1 MTIVQTNSLP
11 LPLETF
17 TQPCAEQRKSLVEQT
32 EEITVELLLESTD
45 IQLFGNKLR
54 FLVAPQNERELQQCN
69 SFFITLCICCKTVG
83 RNSTPDYAAGQTI
96 RPRKRFPAFRS
107 GSRKKYEG
115 KTGIGLNDYFCI
127 GTNRRKHEK
136 TLDRLHRI
144 TYRRPDRIPLHPLL
158 LRFGEGVK
166 SGELNYVVYK
176 GLVFKTYEGKLIQ
189 SGIRSKTAGTIQ
201 SYEFEFSVEN
211 EALARKL
218 MLLGGKN
225 IELHYK
231 EYFGA
236 LPWRGFSKFVVDS
249 IVTKPIGSLPID
261 SETER

>member
-32 EEITVELLLESTD
+32 EEITVELLLESND

-189 SGIRSKTAGTIQ
+189 SIRVEDAAGL
-201 SYEFEFSVEN
+201 YENGTVTGGMIPKLNCCIDAIEQGVEKVMIVDGRGAFRAGNGACHSDLSDFHCHGDSV
-211 EALARKL
+211 
-218 MLLGGKN
+218 
-225 IELHYK
+225 
-231 EYFGA
+231 
-236 LPWRGFSKFVVDS
+236 
-249 IVTKPIGSLPID
+249 
-261 SETER
+261 

>member
-1 MTIVQTNSLP
+1 MSLDLRMVCNQMVTQPTPCPIVKPKPCFSEGAPFCARP
-11 LPLETF
+11 LNAVHVDEVGNTSH

-32 EEITVELLLESTD
+32 EEITVELLLESND

-69 SFFITLCICCKTVG
+69 SFFITLCICSKTVG

-158 LRFGEGVK
+158 LRLRRGRQKRRV
-166 SGELNYVVYK
+166 ELCR
-176 GLVFKTYEGKLIQ
+176 L
-189 SGIRSKTAGTIQ
+189 
-201 SYEFEFSVEN
+201 
-211 EALARKL
+211 
-218 MLLGGKN
+218 
-225 IELHYK
+225 
-231 EYFGA
+231 
-236 LPWRGFSKFVVDS
+236 
-249 IVTKPIGSLPID
+249 
-261 SETER
+261 